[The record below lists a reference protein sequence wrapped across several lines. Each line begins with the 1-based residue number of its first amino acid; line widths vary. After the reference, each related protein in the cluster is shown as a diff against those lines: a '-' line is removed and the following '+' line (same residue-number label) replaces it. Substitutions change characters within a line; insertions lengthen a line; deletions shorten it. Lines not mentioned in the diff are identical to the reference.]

1 MDEYIDNWEYRPG
14 TGKYACTRCGG
25 FAEEDETGNPIL
37 SEHCPHCNLK
47 LAKRVTFDQ
56 QAKKF
61 IETPPELA
69 AYLDELMEVSKKH
82 GLVIT
87 FSGDDPVLSVV
98 KYDDRDAC
106 GIREA
111 EKNYE

>member
-14 TGKYACTRCGG
+14 LGKYACTRCSG
-25 FAEEDETGNPIL
+25 FAEDDENGNPIL
-37 SEHCPHCNLK
+37 SEYCPHCNLK

-56 QAKKF
+56 KSRKF

-69 AYLDELMEVSKKH
+69 AYLDELMEVSRKH

-87 FSGDDPVLSVV
+87 YADDEPLLSVV
-98 KYDDRDAC
+98 RFNEHDAC
-106 GIREA
+106 SIREA
-111 EKNYE
+111 EKNYK